1 MKSKIILS
9 IFLLLHTVQRLYA
22 CEMCESQ
29 QPKILKNVAH
39 GPGPGSNWDYV
50 ITIIASIIVLFTLV
64 LSIKYLVRPGEKNPD
79 HIKNSILNQNSES

>member
-9 IFLLLHTVQRLYA
+9 LFILISTIQRLYA

-50 ITIIASIIVLFTLV
+50 ITIVASIIALV